1 MTLRYALPIMLAL
14 TSPASAV
21 ELDSLT
27 DAERAAFRAEVR
39 AYLLENPEVLQEA
52 IGVLQQR
59 EQQAQTVS
67 DSQLIADYSEE
78 LFNDRHSFVGGNPAG
93 DITIVEFLDYRC
105 GYCKRAFPEIE
116 SLIAADANI
125 RFVVKE
131 YPILGEQSVLASRF
145 AVATLLVAGDDAYKA
160 VHDTLMEF
168 RGDINQASMTR
179 LAEVLNLD
187 ATAIIEQMDSD
198 EVTAIISANRE
209 LGQKMQISGTPT
221 FVVEDQLVRGYVP
234 LDVMKQFVA
243 ELRE

>member
-1 MTLRYALPIMLAL
+1 MPHSPAYRFFGPVCLSPACEVNAPWQLSAYMLCHAHKIVNEMPQMTLRYALPIMLAL

-67 DSQLIADYSEE
+67 DTQLIVEYSEE

-116 SLIAADANI
+116 ALIAADANI

-131 YPILGEQSVLASRF
+131 YPILGEQ
-145 AVATLLVAGDDAYKA
+145 
-160 VHDTLMEF
+160 
-168 RGDINQASMTR
+168 
-179 LAEVLNLD
+179 
-187 ATAIIEQMDSD
+187 
-198 EVTAIISANRE
+198 
-209 LGQKMQISGTPT
+209 
-221 FVVEDQLVRGYVP
+221 
-234 LDVMKQFVA
+234 
-243 ELRE
+243 